1 MDVLNW
7 NLLSGTI
14 DALKQLKKDMTEVR
28 KGSECGVNLQDFDNL
43 QEGDVIQM
51 FQKIEIPGEL

>member
-1 MDVLNW
+1 MIVMSW
-7 NLLSGTI
+7 NLLLGTI
-14 DALKQLKKDMTEVR
+14 DALKQLKKDVTEVR
-28 KGSECGVNLQDFDNL
+28 KGLECGVNLQDFDNL